1 MVPTSF
7 DHVAL
12 SSDERDRLC
21 SFLLETLGVHEITR
35 GDDFTLLGADAREG
49 KITVFDGDGPRDPGV
64 LRRIGLRVRDITVA
78 VEATPGAK
86 PRFVAPGGFEI
97 ELVEHDGD
105 GPEYDLDHVVLGV
118 PDPQATAAE
127 LERLGFTRDGTVLAV
142 ADRELRLEPAPPPP
156 PGSRPLLDHL
166 ALLVDSADDVRAE
179 AEEGGHEIDK
189 VVDAENTFAVFV
201 RGPDEIV
208 VEYVEHKP
216 GFALV

>member
-12 SSDERDRLC
+12 RTPERDRLC

-35 GDDFTLLGADAREG
+35 GEDFTLLGVDAREG
-49 KITVFDGDGPRDPGV
+49 KITVFDAGEPREPGL
-64 LRRIGLRVRDITVA
+64 LRRIGLRVRDVTTAVA
-78 VEATPGAK
+78 ATPGAK
-86 PRFVAPGGFEI
+86 PCFVAPGGFEI
-97 ELVEHDGD
+97 ELVERDGD
-105 GPEYDLDHVVLGV
+105 WPDYDLDHVVLGV
-118 PDPQATAAE
+118 PDPEATAAG
-127 LERLGFTRDGTVLAV
+127 LERLGFARRDAVLAV
-142 ADRELRLEPAPPPP
+142 GDRELRLEPAPPPP